1 MKAIFLILI
10 GSAIFLSGCASDD
23 TKIETTETFS
33 RSQVIN
39 DPRVI
44 TDESFDKVCCI
55 ARMGQEIQINGRWQY
70 KLLLANKTVVPQNI
84 YYFMLWYDEQGDL
97 IATPSPAWMSAVVLS
112 GEYKEIRIPAPS
124 MEARDFRLYL
134 QGRYDS
140 ESCERAEALWEEK
153 DE

>member
-44 TDESFDKVCCI
+44 TDESFDKVC
-55 ARMGQEIQINGRWQY
+55 
-70 KLLLANKTVVPQNI
+70 
-84 YYFMLWYDEQGDL
+84 
-97 IATPSPAWMSAVVLS
+97 
-112 GEYKEIRIPAPS
+112 
-124 MEARDFRLYL
+124 
-134 QGRYDS
+134 
-140 ESCERAEALWEEK
+140 
-153 DE
+153 

>member
-124 MEARDFRLYL
+124 IEARDFRLYL

>member
-84 YYFMLWYDEQGDL
+84 YYFMLWYDEEGDL

-124 MEARDFRLYL
+124 IEARDFRLYL

>member
-124 MEARDFRLYL
+124 IEARDFRLYL

-140 ESCERAEALWEEK
+140 ESCERAKALWEEK

>member
-23 TKIETTETFS
+23 TKIETTETYS

-124 MEARDFRLYL
+124 IEARDFRLYL

>member
-84 YYFMLWYDEQGDL
+84 YYFMLWYDEEGNL

-112 GEYKEIRIPAPS
+112 GEYKEIRIPAPTI
-124 MEARDFRLYL
+124 EARDFRLYL

>member
-112 GEYKEIRIPAPS
+112 GEYKEIRMPAPS
-124 MEARDFRLYL
+124 IEARDFRLYL

>member
-84 YYFMLWYDEQGDL
+84 YYFMLWYDEEGNL

-124 MEARDFRLYL
+124 IEARDFRLYL

>member
-55 ARMGQEIQINGRWQY
+55 ARMVQEIQINGRWQY

-112 GEYKEIRIPAPS
+112 GEYREIRIPAPS
-124 MEARDFRLYL
+124 IEARDFRLYL

>member
-10 GSAIFLSGCASDD
+10 GSAIFLSGCASND

-112 GEYKEIRIPAPS
+112 GEYKE
-124 MEARDFRLYL
+124 
-134 QGRYDS
+134 
-140 ESCERAEALWEEK
+140 K